1 MNLSL
6 KDKIYGAL
14 FGAAIGDALGLGTEF
29 MTREEIAVRYP
40 NGLRRYDDIVRD
52 AHRSLWQRGDWTNDT
67 ELVIHMAES
76 LHACDGPDI
85 KDFAL
90 RLSEWVKTDPRDL
103 VSCLRHVTTT
113 PGYADDPQRTS
124 LMIWSQN
131 NDPEPSNETLGY
143 SALIG
148 LWDGDAVKNAMEFS
162 LAINCCNLSSATAA
176 AIALSANTLMWREE
190 DPDCEELCR
199 ACAKIDEQAIPYL
212 RTARYGRLE
221 ELEVDDEDTCWSAAK
236 SMGAALWAIWHCQSP
251 TEVLLTLVDAGGDA
265 DTNASLGM
273 MLAGVKYGFDAL
285 PKRGVEKLMQRER
298 MESVAAR
305 LTETFVKRFNNRDS
319 DR

>member
-29 MTREEIAVRYP
+29 MTRGEIAVRYP
-40 NGLRRYDDIVRD
+40 DGLRRYDDIVRD

-67 ELVIHMAES
+67 ELVIHLAES

-85 KDFAL
+85 KDFAA
-90 RLSEWVKTDPRDL
+90 RLVEWVKTDPRDL
-103 VSCLRHVTTT
+103 ISSLRHVTTT

-124 LMIWSQN
+124 LRVWSQTRGL
-131 NDPEPSNETLGY
+131 EPSNETLGY

-148 LWDGDAVKNAMEFS
+148 LWDDDVVENATGFS
-162 LAINCCNLSSATAA
+162 LATNGCSLTTAA
-176 AIALSANTLMWREE
+176 AAAVALAANTLMWREE

-199 ACAKIDEQAIPYL
+199 ACARIDEQSVTYL
-212 RTARYGRLE
+212 RTARDGSLE
-221 ELEVDDEDTCWSAAK
+221 EFEVDDEDTCWSAAK

-251 TEVLLTLVDAGGDA
+251 TEILLTLVDAGGDA
-265 DTNASLGM
+265 DTNASLGLL
-273 MLAGVKYGFDAL
+273 LAGVKYGFDAL
-285 PKRGVEKLMQRER
+285 PKNGVEKLVQREK

-305 LTETFVKRFNNRDS
+305 LTETFEKRFNNRD
-319 DR
+319 